1 MRPDTPEPTPNPFS
15 IDEMNDEMLET
26 VHHESQLLVDPDAIS
41 VEEMNA
47 RLLETARQE
56 SLREH
61 MEAIAAEDLENEMD
75 VEDRRITS
83 TVHPNSLPPPSPSVE
98 YNEHGQ
104 LAAGSKGK
112 GRAR

>member
-1 MRPDTPEPTPNPFS
+1 MRPDTPEPAADPFF
-15 IDEMNDEMLET
+15 IEEMDDEMLET
-26 VHHESQLLVDPDAIS
+26 AFRDSLDADAIS

-56 SLREH
+56 SLRER
-61 MEAIAAEDLENEMD
+61 MEAIAAEDLEIEADIERNE
-75 VEDRRITS
+75 VRRTPTS
-83 TVHPNSLPPPSPSVE
+83 RPRSPFPPPVR

-112 GRAR
+112 GRAN